1 MTWGKLKAELGEAD
15 GIRERTPP
23 RPAPT
28 KEEPLRK
35 PKQLPISERAGPTR
49 EKKRPAAPRVR
60 PVEKEP
66 VPEGWTRKEWED
78 LDAAVAERKRYRHHG
93 PLPITPDRR
102 REGYQWY
109 LVNIAG
115 LAPRGDHQELQVS
128 RLTHTL
134 QWRAVA
140 HPERYPLLKKAM
152 REQRTKEE

>member
-1 MTWGKLKAELGEAD
+1 MAWGELKAGLGEVE

-28 KEEPLRK
+28 EEEPARK
-35 PKQLPISERAGPTR
+35 PEPVPHPKKAGTARRKRRVAFPRAP
-49 EKKRPAAPRVR
+49 PA
-60 PVEKEP
+60 EKEP

-109 LVNIAG
+109 LMNKAG
-115 LAPRGDHQELQVS
+115 LAPRGEHQELQVS

-134 QWRAVA
+134 HWRPVA
-140 HPERYPLLKKAM
+140 HPEKYPLIRKAM
-152 REQRTKEE
+152 KEQGKKKE